1 MFKVIGKLPIFRT
14 SRGRHYLSLKA
25 SKFFEQS
32 GIKQFF
38 GANLVAAVV
47 LTGLVTPGADSVLE
61 INNMVNSVNVTRIP
75 VDPITLTTFDIPLVS
90 FKISQ
95 TFSFWHPG
103 LDLTTVMG
111 SPIYALEQGT
121 VESSAN
127 MIWGYGK
134 HIIIS
139 HPHNIK
145 TLYAHLSEINVT
157 AGQQI
162 SRGQM
167 IGKVGSTGWATG
179 DHLHLE
185 IHQNNSPLNPLEVLP
200 LKPETIVFE
209 TTSTATVSAST
220 IPTTTP

>member
-1 MFKVIGKLPIFRT
+1 M
-14 SRGRHYLSLKA
+14 GRPL
-25 SKFFEQS
+25 
-32 GIKQFF
+32 
-38 GANLVAAVV
+38 
-47 LTGLVTPGADSVLE
+47 
-61 INNMVNSVNVTRIP
+61 
-75 VDPITLTTFDIPLVS
+75 TLT
-90 FKISQ
+90 
-95 TFSFWHPG
+95 
-103 LDLTTVMG
+103 
-111 SPIYALEQGT
+111 E
-121 VESSAN
+121 
-127 MIWGYGK
+127 
-134 HIIIS
+134 
-139 HPHNIK
+139 K